1 MKHDIKRIIIGSDSA
16 NLQDLTEHEM
26 EVLRKRIM
34 AIITA
39 EIGIC
44 FVDFLKIEHK
54 NKNNGTC

>member
-34 AIITA
+34 AIITT

-54 NKNNGTC
+54 NNADKT